1 MRTSKKTPNMNLD
14 LYNFSFGSHR
24 DKNVIW
30 IQFEKD
36 YKLIQELRK
45 AFPSAK
51 WSNTNRAWHLPDLP
65 AVRDAL
71 QLNQKEWGNSLKN
84 EIHPINQKAFSDFVE
99 HLKLKAY
106 SPNTIRT
113 YVTEF
118 AHLLRTI
125 RSFSVDQL
133 SQDRLKDY
141 FLYCLDKEK
150 IKENHLNSR
159 INAIKFYY
167 EHVRKKSKMFFEVPR
182 PKTPK
187 LLPKMLSQAEIK
199 KIFETTQNPK
209 HLLMLQ
215 LCYGMGLRVSEIV
228 NLKIQH
234 INSGNMLVLIAG
246 AKGKKDRYTNLPE
259 SVLELLRNYYK
270 AYRPKD
276 YLFEGQYGGAYTARS
291 VQSVFKQAMRRANI
305 NKNIGVHG
313 LRHSYAT
320 HLMESGADIRF
331 LQELLGHNSIRTT
344 QIYTHITD
352 ISKAKVKS
360 PLDFL

>member
-1 MRTSKKTPNMNLD
+1 MDLD
-14 LYNFSFGSHR
+14 LYNFSFGTHR

-30 IQFEKD
+30 IRFEKN
-36 YKLIQELRK
+36 YTLIQELRK

-51 WSNTNRAWHLPDLP
+51 WSNTYRAWHLPDLP
-65 AVRDAL
+65 TVRDAL
-71 QLNQKEWGNSLKN
+71 GLERKEWGSHIKS
-84 EIHPINQKAFSDFVE
+84 EIDPVNQKAFSDFIDQ
-99 HLKLKAY
+99 LKLKAY
-106 SPNTIRT
+106 SKNTIRT

-118 AHLLRTI
+118 GHLLRI
-125 RSFSVDQL
+125 LKAFPVDNL
-133 SQDRLKDY
+133 SEDRLKDY
-141 FLYCLDKEK
+141 FLYCLEKEK

-159 INAIKFYY
+159 INAVKFYF
-167 EHVRKKSKMFFEVPR
+167 EQVRRKSRMLYDIPR
-182 PKTPK
+182 PKIPQ
-187 LLPKMLSQAEIK
+187 LLPKMLSQAEVR
-199 KIFETTQNPK
+199 KIFDHTTNQK

-228 NLKIQH
+228 NLKVEH

-259 SVLELLRNYYK
+259 SVLVLLRSYYK
-270 AYRPKD
+270 TYRPKD
-276 YLFEGQYGGAYTARS
+276 YLFEGQYGGAYTVRS
-291 VQSVFKQAMRRANI
+291 VQSVFKQAMGKAKV

-331 LQELLGHNSIRTT
+331 LQQLLGHNSIKTT

>member
-1 MRTSKKTPNMNLD
+1 M
-14 LYNFSFGSHR
+14 
-24 DKNVIW
+24 
-30 IQFEKD
+30 
-36 YKLIQELRK
+36 
-45 AFPSAK
+45 
-51 WSNTNRAWHLPDLP
+51 PDLP
-65 AVRDAL
+65 TVRDAL
-71 QLNQKEWGNSLKN
+71 KLDQEEWGSQIRS
-84 EIHPINQKAFSDFVE
+84 EIEPVNQKAFSDYIDC
-99 HLKLKAY
+99 LKLKAY
-106 SPNTIRT
+106 SKNTIRT

-118 AHLLRTI
+118 AHLLRI
-125 RSFSVDQL
+125 LKNFSVDDL
-133 SQDRLKDY
+133 SEDRLKDY

-159 INAIKFYY
+159 INAVKFYF
-167 EHVRKKSKMFFEVPR
+167 EQVRRKSKMFFEIPR

-187 LLPKMLSQAEIK
+187 LLPKMLSQAEVR
-199 KIFETTQNPK
+199 KIFENTVNQK
-209 HLLMLQ
+209 HLLMLK

-228 NLKIQH
+228 NLKVEH

-259 SVLELLRNYYK
+259 SILSLLRSYYK
-270 AYRPKD
+270 EYRPKD
-276 YLFEGQYGGAYTARS
+276 FLFEGQYGGAYTVRS
-291 VQSVFKQAMRRANI
+291 VQSVFKQAMRKSKI
-305 NKNIGVHG
+305 NKTIGVHG

-331 LQELLGHNSIRTT
+331 LQELLGHNSIKTT

>member
-1 MRTSKKTPNMNLD
+1 
-14 LYNFSFGSHR
+14 
-24 DKNVIW
+24 
-30 IQFEKD
+30 
-36 YKLIQELRK
+36 
-45 AFPSAK
+45 
-51 WSNTNRAWHLPDLP
+51 
-65 AVRDAL
+65 
-71 QLNQKEWGNSLKN
+71 
-84 EIHPINQKAFSDFVE
+84 
-99 HLKLKAY
+99 
-106 SPNTIRT
+106 
-113 YVTEF
+113 
-118 AHLLRTI
+118 
-125 RSFSVDQL
+125 
-133 SQDRLKDY
+133 
-141 FLYCLDKEK
+141 
-150 IKENHLNSR
+150 
-159 INAIKFYY
+159 
-167 EHVRKKSKMFFEVPR
+167 MFFEVPR

-259 SVLELLRNYYK
+259 SVLELLMNYYK

-313 LRHSYAT
+313 LAPFLRNAPDGERCRHQVSAGIAGT
-320 HLMESGADIRF
+320 
-331 LQELLGHNSIRTT
+331 
-344 QIYTHITD
+344 
-352 ISKAKVKS
+352 
-360 PLDFL
+360 